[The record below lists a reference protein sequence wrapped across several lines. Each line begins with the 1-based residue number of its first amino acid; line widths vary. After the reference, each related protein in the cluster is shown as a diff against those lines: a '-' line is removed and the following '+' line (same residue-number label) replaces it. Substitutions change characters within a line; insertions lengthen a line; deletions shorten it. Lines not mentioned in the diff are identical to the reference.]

1 MWSVS
6 PTVDIFVSDL
16 EATKK
21 KKKVNKVNITHLQK
35 ISHIYNMVK
44 NEVNFR

>member
-21 KKKVNKVNITHLQK
+21 KKKVNITHLQK